1 MKKRESGVKNC
12 QKISEEKY
20 ERESG
25 KEGRKTQTGKSGY
38 EQVAHEFEPV
48 FDADSKVL
56 ILGTFPSVK
65 SRENN
70 FYYGHPQNRF
80 WKIIALLTDS
90 EIPQTIEEKKKILLE
105 HGIAVWDVI
114 ESCEIVGSSDSS
126 IRNVV
131 PADLERILSRCDIRK
146 IYANGG
152 TAKKLYE
159 KYSMK
164 KTGREI
170 VGLPSTSPANAA
182 YSIER
187 LMEYWSV
194 IKEEL

>member
-1 MKKRESGVKNC
+1 MKKQTE
-12 QKISEEKY
+12 Y
-20 ERESG
+20 EALE
-25 KEGRKTQTGKSGY
+25 
-38 EQVAHEFEPV
+38 HEFEPI
-48 FDADSKVL
+48 FDEKSRVL

-65 SRENN
+65 SREQN

-80 WKIIALLTDS
+80 WKVMARLTDS
-90 EIPQTIEEKKKILLE
+90 EVPQTVEEKKALLLKN
-105 HGIAVWDVI
+105 GIAIWDVI

-131 PADLERILSRCDIRK
+131 PADLNRVLSKCSIRT

-159 KYSMK
+159 KYSK
-164 KTGREI
+164 QITGREI

-182 YSIER
+182 YSVDR
-187 LMEYWSV
+187 LMEYWGE
-194 IKEEL
+194 IKAELR